1 MFTGKNRLPA
11 VLIGLLL
18 VSAVTA
24 AVFTVV
30 FIQSNRDL
38 RRLQAQAATIQNNRA
53 VAQAMANDCLEY
65 SKRNPAIDPI
75 LQTIGLK
82 PKPQAPPGPVKTTK

>member
-1 MFTGKNRLPA
+1 MFSGKNLLPA
-11 VLIGLLL
+11 VLISLLL

-24 AVFTVV
+24 AVFTVM

-38 RRLQAQAATIQNNRA
+38 RRLQAQAATIQNNRM
-53 VAQAMANDCLEY
+53 VALAMANDCLEY

-82 PKPQAPPGPVKTTK
+82 PKPQATASPARPTK

>member
-1 MFTGKNRLPA
+1 MFKGKNLLPSA
-11 VLIGLLL
+11 LIGLLL

-24 AVFTVV
+24 AVCTMV

-38 RRLQAQAATIQNNRA
+38 RRFQAQAASIQNNRL

-75 LQTIGLK
+75 LQSIGLK
-82 PKPQAPPGPVKTTK
+82 PKPQATTSPARTSK

>member
-1 MFTGKNRLPA
+1 M
-11 VLIGLLL
+11 LIGLLL
-18 VSAVTA
+18 VSALTA

-38 RRLQAQAATIQNNRA
+38 RSLQAQAATIQNNRLI
-53 VAQAMANDCLEY
+53 AQSMANDCLEY

-75 LQTIGLK
+75 LQSIGLK
-82 PKPQAPPGPVKTTK
+82 PKPQATASPAKTSK

>member
-1 MFTGKNRLPA
+1 MFKGKNLLPSA
-11 VLIGLLL
+11 LIGLLL

-24 AVFTVV
+24 AVFTMV

-38 RRLQAQAATIQNNRA
+38 RRFQAQAASIQNNRL

-75 LQTIGLK
+75 LQSIGLK
-82 PKPQAPPGPVKTTK
+82 PNPQATASPARTSK

>member
-1 MFTGKNRLPA
+1 MFEGKNRLPA
-11 VLIGLLL
+11 MLIGLLL
-18 VSAVTA
+18 VSALTA

-38 RRLQAQAATIQNNRA
+38 RSLQAQAATIQNNRLI
-53 VAQAMANDCLEY
+53 AQSMANDCLEY

-75 LQTIGLK
+75 LQSIGLK
-82 PKPQAPPGPVKTTK
+82 PKPQATASPAKTSK

>member
-1 MFTGKNRLPA
+1 MFSGKNLLPA
-11 VLIGLLL
+11 VLISLLL

-38 RRLQAQAATIQNNRA
+38 RRLQAQAASIQNNRL

-75 LQTIGLK
+75 LQSIGLK
-82 PKPQAPPGPVKTTK
+82 PKPQAATSPARPTK